1 MEQQDYKNEIRDTRC
16 GALGSSDGKL
26 ILQVAESGVIP
37 KSAYKRLAVCKGL
50 IEQEEIPYTA
60 AVCAGDELEMLV
72 FEHLKAN
79 DDRYQ
84 SNPCWVSKKYS
95 RKNVKLLTHPDIVL
109 QDDENKVLNVYEV
122 KCTKFAFEQ
131 TKDTY
136 KAQLIIHWVI
146 ANEIAKELGGYKV
159 RLSLVHYST
168 EGMNL
173 EEGFEF
179 DPSRLTVK
187 QLRNMEKL
195 SKSYRIAE
203 AMGLIDTFLEN
214 FNEYYD
220 GDEIPYELLP
230 ANVQGQFDDI
240 TTLLTEIK
248 EHEVKVDEFK
258 KKLCKFMQ
266 EKNIKS
272 IKNDTWNITLVGASE
287 TVSFD
292 SKKYLADLAAEHPRI
307 EKALRKKYEKLTAKG
322 AYVKITIKTK
332 KDEDK

>member
-1 MEQQDYKNEIRDTRC
+1 MEQQNYKNDIKNTRC

-26 ILQVAESGVIP
+26 IISVAESGVIP

-50 IEQEEIPYTA
+50 IEQKDIPYTA
-60 AVCAGDELEMLV
+60 AVRAGDELEMLV

-95 RKNVKLLTHPDIVL
+95 RNNVKLLTHPDIVL
-109 QDDENKVLNVYEV
+109 QDNENKILNVYEV
-122 KCTKFAFEQ
+122 KCTKFTFEQ
-131 TKDTY
+131 TKKTY

-173 EEGFEF
+173 EDGFDF

-187 QLRNMEKL
+187 TLRNMEKL
-195 SKSYRIAE
+195 SKSYRIGE
-203 AMGLIDTFLEN
+203 AMDLIDAFLEN

-220 GDEIPYELLP
+220 GDEIPYDILP
-230 ANVQGQFDDI
+230 INVQNQFDGI
-240 TTLLTEIK
+240 TTLLAEIK
-248 EHEVKVDEFK
+248 EREDKVNAFK
-258 KKLCKFMQ
+258 SKLYTFLQ

-272 IKNDTWNITLVGASE
+272 IKNDAWSITRVDPTESKQ
-287 TVSFD
+287 FD
-292 SKKYLADLAAEHPRI
+292 SKRYLEDFAAKHPRQF
-307 EKALRKKYEKLTAKG
+307 KKIRSEYEKTVRKRG
-322 AYVKITIKTK
+322 FVTIKIK
-332 KDEDK
+332 

>member
-1 MEQQDYKNEIRDTRC
+1 MMEDYKNDIKNTRC

-26 ILQVAESGVIP
+26 IISVAESGIIP

-50 IEQEEIPYTA
+50 IEQKDIPYTA
-60 AVCAGDELEMLV
+60 AVRAGDELEMLV

-95 RKNVKLLTHPDIVL
+95 RNNVKLLTHPDIVL
-109 QDDENKVLNVYEV
+109 QDDENKILNVYEV
-122 KCTKFAFEQ
+122 KCTKFTFEQ
-131 TKDTY
+131 TKKTY

-173 EEGFEF
+173 EDGFDF

-187 QLRNMEKL
+187 TLRNMEKL
-195 SKSYRIAE
+195 SKSYRIGE
-203 AMGLIDTFLEN
+203 AMDLIDAFLEN

-220 GDEIPYELLP
+220 GDEIPYDILP
-230 ANVQGQFDDI
+230 INVQNQFDGI
-240 TTLLTEIK
+240 TTLLAEIK
-248 EHEVKVDEFK
+248 EREDKVNAFK
-258 KKLCKFMQ
+258 SKLYTFLQ

-272 IKNDTWNITLVGASE
+272 IKNDAWSITRVDPTESKQ
-287 TVSFD
+287 FD
-292 SKKYLADLAAEHPRI
+292 SKRYLEDFAAKHPRQF
-307 EKALRKKYEKLTAKG
+307 KKIRSEYEKTVRKRG
-322 AYVKITIKTK
+322 FVTIKIK
-332 KDEDK
+332 

>member
-1 MEQQDYKNEIRDTRC
+1 MEQQDYKNEIRSSRC

-50 IEQEEIPYTA
+50 IEQQDIPYTA
-60 AVCAGDELEMLV
+60 AVRAGDELEMLV

-109 QDDENKVLNVYEV
+109 QDDENKILNVYEV
-122 KCTKFAFEQ
+122 KCTKFTFEQ

-173 EEGFEF
+173 EDGFEF

-187 QLRNMEKL
+187 TLRNMEKL
-195 SKSYRIAE
+195 SKSYHLAE
-203 AMGLIDTFLEN
+203 AMDIIDTFLEN
-214 FNEYYD
+214 FNEYYEQEEVD
-220 GDEIPYELLP
+220 ANLLP
-230 ANVQGQFDDI
+230 ANVQTQFSEVAQF
-240 TTLLTEIK
+240 LREIK
-248 EHEVKVDEFK
+248 EREEKVDAFK
-258 KKLCKFMQ
+258 AKLYDFLLERGIKKVSCDNFSFTVVAPTQQISVDYKSLFSQ
-266 EKNIKS
+266 EIE
-272 IKNDTWNITLVGASE
+272 A
-287 TVSFD
+287 
-292 SKKYLADLAAEHPRI
+292 KKPRVAKQLK
-307 EKALRKKYEKLTAKG
+307 EKYK
-322 AYVKITIKTK
+322 KITNKKGYVVIKTGNNNN
-332 KDEDK
+332 

>member
-1 MEQQDYKNEIRDTRC
+1 MEQQNYKNDIKNTRC

-26 ILQVAESGVIP
+26 IISVAESGVIP

-50 IEQEEIPYTA
+50 IEQKDIPYTA
-60 AVCAGDELEMLV
+60 AVRAGDELEMLV

-95 RKNVKLLTHPDIVL
+95 RKNVNLLTHPDIVL
-109 QDDENKVLNVYEV
+109 QDDENKILNVYEV
-122 KCTKFAFEQ
+122 KCTKFTFEQ
-131 TKDTY
+131 TKKTY

-173 EEGFEF
+173 EDGFDF

-187 QLRNMEKL
+187 TLRNMEKL
-195 SKSYRIAE
+195 SKSYRIGE
-203 AMGLIDTFLEN
+203 AMDLIDAFLEN

-220 GDEIPYELLP
+220 GDEIPYDILP
-230 ANVQGQFDDI
+230 INVQNQFDGI
-240 TTLLTEIK
+240 TTLLAEIK
-248 EHEVKVDEFK
+248 EREDKVNAFK
-258 KKLCKFMQ
+258 SKLYTFLQ

-272 IKNDTWNITLVGASE
+272 IKNDAWSITRVDPTESKQ
-287 TVSFD
+287 FD
-292 SKKYLADLAAEHPRI
+292 SKRYLEDFAAKHPRQF
-307 EKALRKKYEKLTAKG
+307 KKIRSEYEKTVRKRG
-322 AYVKITIKTK
+322 FVTIKIK
-332 KDEDK
+332 

>member
-1 MEQQDYKNEIRDTRC
+1 MEQQDYKNEIRVTRC

-26 ILQVAESGVIP
+26 IISVAENGVIP

-50 IEQEEIPYTA
+50 IEQEDIPYTA
-60 AVCAGDELEMLV
+60 AVRAGDELEMLV

-122 KCTKFAFEQ
+122 KCTKFTFEQ
-131 TKDTY
+131 TRDTY
-136 KAQLIIHWVI
+136 KAQLIIHWTI

-173 EEGFEF
+173 EDGFEF

-187 QLRNMEKL
+187 TLRNMEKL

-203 AMGLIDTFLEN
+203 AMDVIDNFLET
-214 FNEYYD
+214 FTEYYEKE
-220 GDEIPYELLP
+220 EIDANLLP
-230 ANVQGQFDDI
+230 ANVQSQF
-240 TTLLTEIK
+240 TEVAQFLREIK
-248 EHEVKVDEFK
+248 EREAKIDAFKAKLYDFLFERGIKKVACDDFSFTVVAPTQQVSIDYKNLFAQEIEAK
-258 KKLCKFMQ
+258 KPRVARQLK
-266 EKNIKS
+266 EKY
-272 IKNDTWNITLVGASE
+272 
-287 TVSFD
+287 
-292 SKKYLADLAAEHPRI
+292 KKTTNKR
-307 EKALRKKYEKLTAKG
+307 G
-322 AYVKITIKTK
+322 YVVIKTGNNN
-332 KDEDK
+332 D